1 MKRSWDNKRVI
12 AFFAGNDRAGGGVAG
27 KLGVERALFL
37 DNWGVVR
44 ALYGWCLGEGT
55 FHFSV
60 YGKVVGSRRY
70 WLTPILF
77 SGYVNLIKAMQYLFQ
92 MLLFRIVGLFNLKS
106 FTNSIRVSKKEK
118 GPPPRFASTARIY
131 LSSKKHAS
139 IVYQGRNL
147 VGGNF

>member
-106 FTNSIRVSKKEK
+106 FTNSIGVSKKEK
-118 GPPPRFASTARIY
+118 ASPSFCQYRKNIPIIEAARIY
-131 LSSKKHAS
+131 CVSREEFNS
-139 IVYQGRNL
+139 G
-147 VGGNF
+147 

>member
-12 AFFAGNDRAGGGVAG
+12 AFFAGNDRAKGGMAG

-44 ALYGWCLGEGT
+44 D
-55 FHFSV
+55 FSLF
-60 YGKVVGSRRY
+60 RY

-106 FTNSIRVSKKEK
+106 FTNSIRLLEYPKRKRV
-118 GPPPRFASTARIY
+118 PPRFASTARIY

-147 VGGNF
+147 IRGNF